1 MNSLTIFIAE
11 INIFLHETFNEI
23 DVWFDKEENIKLYKP
38 KNGAWSIE
46 QILEHI
52 GLTSFYLLKLI
63 EKGTLKALKNPNKAE
78 IKEALSKYEYNKAK
92 LENIGQHKSFAW
104 IRPEHMEPLSKKTP
118 NEVRAELKNQL
129 QDCLN
134 YLEKLKNGEGIMIK
148 TTMTVNDLGKID
160 VYEYIYF
167 LAQHAARHITQMQKN
182 EAEYLEKVKM

>member
-1 MNSLTIFIAE
+1 MNSLIIFIAE

-23 DVWFDKEENIKLYKP
+23 DVWFDKEENIRLYKP
-38 KNGAWSIE
+38 KNGVWSIE

>member
-23 DVWFDKEENIKLYKP
+23 DVWFDKEENIRLYKP

-63 EKGTLKALKNPNKAE
+63 EKGTQKALKNPNKAE
-78 IKEALSKYEYNKAK
+78 IEEALSKYEYNKTK

-134 YLEKLKNGEGIMIK
+134 YLEKLKNGEGVMIK
-148 TTMTVNDLGKID
+148 TTMTVNELGKID

-182 EAEYLEKVKM
+182 EAEYLGK

>member
-23 DVWFDKEENIKLYKP
+23 DVWFDKEENIRLYKP
-38 KNGAWSIE
+38 KNGVWSIE

>member
-1 MNSLTIFIAE
+1 MNSLIIFIAE

-23 DVWFDKEENIKLYKP
+23 DVWFDKEENIRLYKP
-38 KNGAWSIE
+38 KNGVWSIE

-63 EKGTLKALKNPNKAE
+63 EKGTQKALKNPNKAE
-78 IKEALSKYEYNKAK
+78 IEEALSKYEYNKAK